1 MVSSGHKALA
11 AAVVRMAV
19 EDLQGAYNKV
29 KKWDELESEG
39 KLRDYVKSKVEK
51 GRIDDVSLT
60 QDELSAIGFF
70 KPESDG
76 QQLYFSMLDI
86 DGVPEFIVKQ
96 RDYLVQSGANLEAKI
111 QYYRRHIAREKKDAA
126 I

>member
-1 MVSSGHKALA
+1 MNAGYKDLA
-11 AAVVRMAV
+11 AAVVRQTV
-19 EDLQGAYNKV
+19 DDLQGAYNKV

-51 GRIDDVSLT
+51 GKIDDVSLA
-60 QDELSAIGFF
+60 QDELSAVSFF

-96 RDYLVQSGANLEAKI
+96 RDYLVQSGTKLEVKI

-126 I
+126 K

>member
-1 MVSSGHKALA
+1 MNAEYKNLA
-11 AAVVRMAV
+11 AAVVRQTV
-19 EDLQGAYNKV
+19 DDLQGAYNKV

-51 GRIDDVSLT
+51 GKIDDVSLA
-60 QDELSAIGFF
+60 QDELSAVSFF

-96 RDYLVQSGANLEAKI
+96 RDYLYIS
-111 QYYRRHIAREKKDAA
+111 
-126 I
+126 